1 MDIIKFEDIENKIIS
16 IRDMQVIL
24 DRDVAEIYGV
34 TTKEINQAVSNN
46 PSKFPNEYIIK
57 LTNGE
62 KDEVVKNFDH
72 LDIIKFSPHLPKAF
86 SEKGLYML
94 ATILKSHQ
102 ATEAT
107 LAIIETFAKIRQ
119 LSKTIKELTII
130 QDKDVQNK
138 LMQKSG
144 EIFSDILD
152 DAFDTTE
159 SETSIEINFAV
170 MKFKHTLKKRKQ

>member
-1 MDIIKFEDIENKIIS
+1 MNIIKYENIENKIIS
-16 IRDMQVIL
+16 IRDMSVIL
-24 DRDVAEIYGV
+24 DSDVAIIYGV
-34 TTKEINQAVSNN
+34 ETKRINEAVKNN
-46 PSKFPNEYIIK
+46 FDKFPDGY
-57 LTNGE
+57 
-62 KDEVVKNFDH
+62 V
-72 LDIIKFSPHLPKAF
+72 LDIDEQEWQLLKSKYSTSIKGGKVKLPKAF

>member
-1 MDIIKFEDIENKIIS
+1 MDIIKFEDIESKIII
-16 IRDMQVIL
+16 IRNLQVIL

-34 TTKEINQAVSNN
+34 KTKEINQAVSNN
-46 PSKFPNEYIIK
+46 LSKFPNDYIIK
-57 LTNGE
+57 LTISE
-62 KDEVVKNFDH
+62 KDEVVKIFDH
-72 LDIIKFSPHLPKAF
+72 LDSIRFSPHLPKAF

-94 ATILKSHQ
+94 ATILKSPQ

-119 LSKTIKELTII
+119 LTKTIKELTIVHDKNI
-130 QDKDVQNK
+130 QNS

-152 DAFDTTE
+152 DAFDATE

-170 MKFKHTLKKRKQ
+170 MKFKHTLKKRNK